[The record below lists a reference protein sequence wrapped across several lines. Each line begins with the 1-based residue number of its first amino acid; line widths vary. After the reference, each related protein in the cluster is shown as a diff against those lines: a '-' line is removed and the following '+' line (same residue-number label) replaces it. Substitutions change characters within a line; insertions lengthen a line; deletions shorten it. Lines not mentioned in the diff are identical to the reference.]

1 VYAEFNE
8 SEDAARDWEL
18 SVEFHPEE
26 REEYKFYIEATR
38 QKQVCTEVPQQ
49 EATETRSLKTRSR
62 QQLHVGMLQRAREEA
77 TRGRASR
84 R

>member
-38 QKQVCTEVPQQ
+38 QKQVRPEVPQQ
-49 EATETRSLKTRSR
+49 KATETRSHKARTH
-62 QQLHVGMLQRAREEA
+62 QQLHVSMLQRAREEA

>member
-1 VYAEFNE
+1 MYAEFNE

-38 QKQVCTEVPQQ
+38 QEQVCTEVPQQ